1 MSKVIVFEGDDELMD
16 RVSLFNDNCHDMET
30 LEGISFLMN
39 HFIRLGLA
47 AAEAEHDRHTAEL
60 F

>member
-1 MSKVIVFEGDDELMD
+1 MSTVIVFEGDDELMN
-16 RVSLFNDNCHDMET
+16 RVSKFNDDCHDMET
-30 LEGISFLMN
+30 FEGISFLMN

-47 AAEAEHDRHTAEL
+47 AAEAERDRYTAEL